1 MRTADLDLD
10 LLRCFVAVTTESG
23 FTAAGDRLGL
33 TQSAVS
39 LKIRRLEERAGRQ
52 LLLRSTRRVGLSDD
66 GELMLSYARR
76 IIALHDEAAARLA
89 TAEATGDLRLGI
101 AEYFAP
107 QHLPV
112 MLGRLTRTHPR
123 LRLDVRL
130 GMSTTLVA
138 AFDADELDLVVAKR
152 DVGDPRGR
160 LIATE
165 PMVWIAAG
173 DVSGHEDPLPLITMP
188 APCVYRETG
197 LTELA
202 AVGRSWR
209 IAMTSSSMLGI
220 QAAVAAGLGVA
231 VIGRAAVLPGMRVLG
246 AADGLPPLPLAEV
259 AVLGEER
266 VHPGL
271 AHLIVSGLARILDP
285 AADPSSAARSLKG

>member
-1 MRTADLDLD
+1 MMLHHQRMRTADLDLD
-10 LLRCFVAVTTESG
+10 LLRCFAAVAAEGG

-52 LLLRSTRRVGLSDD
+52 LLLRSTRRVGLSGD
-66 GELMLSYARR
+66 GEVMLGYARR

-89 TAEATGDLRLGI
+89 AAEATGDLRLGI

-130 GMSTTLVA
+130 GMSTTLVT
-138 AFDADELDLVVAKR
+138 AFDAGELDLVVAKR
-152 DVGDPRGR
+152 DPGDPRGR

-165 PMVWIAAG
+165 PMVWVAAG
-173 DVSGHEDPLPLITMP
+173 DVPGHEDPLPLITMP
-188 APCVYRETG
+188 APCVYRETA
-197 LTELA
+197 LA
-202 AVGRSWR
+202 ALAAAGRSWR
-209 IAMTSSSMLGI
+209 IAMTSSSTLGI
-220 QAAVAAGLGVA
+220 QAAVAAGLGAA

-246 AADGLPPLPLAEV
+246 RGEGLPDLPLAEV
-259 AVLGEER
+259 AILGEDR
-266 VHPGL
+266 VAP
-271 AHLIVSGLARILDP
+271 AVVELIVGGLREALLP
-285 AADPSSAARSLKG
+285 APLAA